1 METPP
6 ARCSLDDPRLAAHA
20 TDAAPVW
27 VWSADGARVLWANP
41 AGCAAFGAE
50 SLGLLAARRFEPGE
64 PVRRQ
69 VARLAATLP
78 PRGTARLERLRGLAP
93 NDPHGSARP
102 LACACA
108 LFNLD
113 DAACVLVM
121 AAEAAGP
128 ALSLAERIRRLDL
141 PDDDAIAAF
150 APDGAILF
158 ATADAKRRL
167 AGAATIDA
175 IGAQALCA
183 AAAAA
188 GAAAGETTIGPARFQ
203 RIGSAAG
210 TVLLAR
216 FERAGAAHGA
226 VPDTDTPFAVNP
238 APAAGGSK
246 AMAIP
251 DDVPATADKA
261 IAAEPRSGDA
271 PQPPSEPAAPGEPE
285 APRRRRHPLRF
296 AWQMDPAGC
305 FTLDSDE
312 FTEIIGARTVTA
324 LGRPWQ
330 ELGSDLGLDPTGR
343 IARATATRET
353 WSNITVSWPIDGGP
367 ERLDVELAGLPAFD
381 RDRNF
386 LGYRGFG
393 VCRDMERVES
403 LRAMRLA
410 MSAPAIAQEP
420 VPPPKRTAPIRNV
433 VPFPGAAAFADAKPG
448 AEHKSPTLSAVEQSA
463 FRELSRQLTARL
475 QDGEAKRVADV
486 RDQPPPLP
494 PGASPAAADGRAGA
508 ASEFAGR
515 TSMPDEADPAMTADE
530 YALLNRLPLG
540 ILVYRFDELLFANRA
555 FLAMTGYTDLG
566 ALTGAGGLDALFA
579 EWGALSGAGDGGQQL
594 AIATRRGNEL
604 PVEGRLFAID
614 WNREPAF
621 AVVLT
626 KAETN
631 ERIGAAETAP
641 RQAAKEVREPHMTRA
656 AAADTS
662 AATPSPNTAA
672 SESAALAKLCH
683 HARTPLTSILGFCD
697 MMLEERFGPI
707 GNDRYRDYVGDV
719 RKSGAQLMSL
729 LTDTADLAEIE
740 AGTFRLP
747 PSEVSLNEVVDDC
760 VARMQSKANEARL
773 IVRMSL
779 SPAVPHVIADA
790 AAVRRMAGDLIGHA
804 FKASRPGGQVIVSTG
819 VSEGGD
825 VILRVRD
832 SSGGPSEKVMDA
844 APKPAGPEATWSSA
858 GQTLRLTK
866 ALAEANQA
874 RFRITSTPDEGS
886 LFELSFTGRPDGTE

>member
-1 METPP
+1 METPL

-50 SLGLLAARRFEPGE
+50 SLGMLAARRFEPGE

-128 ALSLAERIRRLDL
+128 VLPLAERIRRLDL

-216 FERAGAAHGA
+216 FERAGTAHGA
-226 VPDTDTPFAVNP
+226 VPGTAT
-238 APAAGGSK
+238 PAAD
-246 AMAIP
+246 AVTAI
-251 DDVPATADKA
+251 ADKA
-261 IAAEPRSGDA
+261 IAAKPRSGDA
-271 PQPPSEPAAPGEPE
+271 PQPPSEPAAPAEPA

-305 FTLDSDE
+305 FILDSDE

-403 LRAMRLA
+403 LRARRLA
-410 MSAPAIAQEP
+410 MFAPAMAQEP
-420 VPPPKRTAPIRNV
+420 VPPPERAAPIRNV

-475 QDGEAKRVADV
+475 QDGEAKRAVADV
-486 RDQPPPLP
+486 RDQPSPAPS
-494 PGASPAAADGRAGA
+494 GASPATADGRARA

-515 TSMPDEADPAMTADE
+515 PWMPDEADPAMTADE
-530 YALLNRLPLG
+530 RALLNRLPLG

-566 ALTGAGGLDALFA
+566 ALTGAGGLDALFV
-579 EWGALSGAGDGGQQL
+579 EWGAPSGAGDGGQQL

-641 RQAAKEVREPHMTRA
+641 RQAEEEAREPRMTRA
-656 AAADTS
+656 AAADAS
-662 AATPSPNTAA
+662 PATPSPNTAA
-672 SESAALAKLCH
+672 LESAALAKLCH

-740 AGTFRLP
+740 AATFRLP

-779 SPAVPHVIADA
+779 SPAMPHIIADA

-804 FKASRPGGQVIVSTG
+804 LKTSRPGGQVIVSTG

-825 VILRVRD
+825 VVLRVRD
-832 SSGGPSEKVMDA
+832 NSGGSSEKALDA
-844 APKPAGPEATWSSA
+844 APQPACPEATWSSA
-858 GQTLRLTK
+858 VQTLRLTK

-874 RFRITSTPDEGS
+874 CFRIARTPDEGS
-886 LFELSFTGRPDGTE
+886 LFELSFTGRPDGTK